1 MKSTSKF
8 KKIILSSVFS
18 IFVSSLTAM
27 DLTPRTSYTYWPET
41 LLTTPKKPENITWTP
56 DGRYYLLS
64 SGEKVYI
71 GLASKPEYP
80 NSITSGSGKII
91 WLGTAQE
98 LQDGN
103 DPKEFI
109 LSVSDKNYVAKSL
122 LPRLVTEVEH
132 SLKKNIKITTSD
144 FAPNANFVAIAQ
156 SNGEITLLRH
166 LTNVRKFI
174 EDGKLKGHV
183 RSVTG
188 LAFSPNSE
196 FLASASADGALF
208 VWKVNDNNILT
219 YQLTGSK
226 TKLPVRW
233 LPDSKKLLVAESS
246 KKLVIRN
253 LQDKVLQI
261 INLNAPIKDFY
272 LTPDGKQIIT
282 LGTDNVIY
290 LYNLLSGEYT
300 GFIPAFNKTEITS
313 FALNPEETKIMVGH
327 KDGSVFLMNL
337 ADIYMAPGTTM
348 TAGQDTKSGIDSKSG
363 KDRKNQ
369 KEDEEAAKTQ
379 AGPANANA
387 TGFGK
392 FRDPHSI
399 EIRTDFKLFQ
409 SPYSMGGGIEIGYT
423 NAKLLKPFY
432 FGGLVKL
439 DLGFPQSNFPYQ
451 YRDANGNVIPA
462 PDLAGASFV
471 IPVGYSFFPMS
482 NDFEIFSEI
491 QGGVVVHTLYLP
503 GVGASQ
509 LAVGGTVGLATG
521 VAWKQITLYIGGNF
535 DFVAGFLFT
544 GGLAYRIEF

>member
-1 MKSTSKF
+1 MKPFSFLKNL
-8 KKIILSSVFS
+8 IIIAIFS
-18 IFVSSLTAM
+18 ITVSSLEAM
-27 DLTPRTSYTYWPET
+27 DLTPRTSFTYWPEA

-64 SGEKVYI
+64 SDEKVYI
-71 GLASKPEYP
+71 GLASNPEYP
-80 NSITSGSGKII
+80 NSVTSGSGKIL

-98 LQDGN
+98 LLDDQG
-103 DPKEFI
+103 PKEYI
-109 LSVSDKNYVAKSL
+109 LSVSDKNYVAKAL
-122 LPRLVTEVEH
+122 LPRLTTEAERSFEKNVT
-132 SLKKNIKITTSD
+132 ITTAD
-144 FAPNANFVAIAQ
+144 FASNSNLAAIGQ
-156 SNGEITLLRH
+156 SNGEIILLRH
-166 LTNVRKFI
+166 LSGVKKFL

-183 RSVTG
+183 RAVTS
-188 LAFSPNSE
+188 LSFSPNAE
-196 FLASASADGALF
+196 YLASTSNDGALF
-208 VWKVNDNNILT
+208 VWKVSNNNVLE
-219 YQLTGSK
+219 YQLTGAK
-226 TKLPVRW
+226 NKLPVRW
-233 LPDSKKLLVAESS
+233 HPDSKKLIIAENTKRLV
-246 KKLVIRN
+246 VRN
-253 LQDKVLQI
+253 LQDVVLQT
-261 INLNAPIKDFY
+261 INLTAPIKDFS
-272 LTPDGKQIIT
+272 LTPDGKQIMA

-290 LYNLLSGEYT
+290 VYNFLSGDFT

-327 KDGSVFLMNL
+327 KDGTVFLMNL
-337 ADIYMAPGTTM
+337 ADVYMAPKASTSSGL
-348 TAGQDTKSGIDSKSG
+348 GNKSGRNSKKSI
-363 KDRKNQ
+363 KNQ
-369 KEDEEAAKTQ
+369 QNDEQSEKTQ
-379 AGPANANA
+379 SGPANANA

-399 EIRTDFKLFQ
+399 EIRADFKLFQ

-423 NAKLLKPFY
+423 NASLLKPFY

-439 DLGFPQSNFPYQ
+439 DLGFPGTDFPYQ
-451 YRDANGNVIPA
+451 YHDANGNAIPA

-509 LAVGGTVGLATG
+509 FAVGGTVGLATG

>member
-1 MKSTSKF
+1 MKSISYF
-8 KKIILSSVFS
+8 KNLILIA
-18 IFVSSLTAM
+18 IFSLTLTSLSAM
-27 DLTPRTSYTYWPET
+27 DITPRTSYTYWPEA
-41 LLTTPKKPENITWTP
+41 LLTTPEKPENITWTA

-71 GLASKPEYP
+71 GLSSNAEYP
-80 NSITSGSGKII
+80 NSVTSGSGKIL
-91 WLGTAQE
+91 WLGTAEEVLEDQS
-98 LQDGN
+98 
-103 DPKEFI
+103 PKEYI
-109 LSVSDKNYVAKSL
+109 LSVSDKNYVAKAL
-122 LPRLVTEVEH
+122 LPRLVTEAER
-132 SLKKNIKITTSD
+132 SLEKNITITTAD
-144 FAPNANFVAIAQ
+144 FASNTNLVAVAQ
-156 SNGEITLLRH
+156 SNGEIVLLRH
-166 LTNVRKFI
+166 LTGVRKFI

-183 RSVTG
+183 RTVTG
-188 LAFSPNSE
+188 LAFSPNAE
-196 FLASASADGALF
+196 YLASSSSDGALF
-208 VWKVNDNNILT
+208 VWKVSDNNVLA

-226 TKLPVRW
+226 NKLPLRW
-233 LPDSKKLLVAESS
+233 LPDSKKLLVAENS
-246 KKLVIRN
+246 KRLVVRN
-253 LQDKVLQI
+253 LQDKVLQT
-261 INLNAPIKDFY
+261 INLNAAIRDFY
-272 LTPDGKQIIT
+272 LTPDGKQIIA

-327 KDGSVFLMNL
+327 KDGSVYLMNL
-337 ADIYMAPGTTM
+337 ADVYMAPGTTM
-348 TAGQDTKSGIDSKSG
+348 TAGQETKSGKDSKSG
-363 KDRKNQ
+363 KDRNTQ
-369 KEDEEAAKTQ
+369 KDSEETAKTQ
-379 AGPANANA
+379 AGPANANS

-399 EIRTDFKLFQ
+399 EIRADFKLFQ
-409 SPYSMGGGIEIGYT
+409 SPYSMGGGVEIGYT

-439 DLGFPQSNFPYQ
+439 DLGFPASDFPYQ
-451 YRDANGNVIPA
+451 YRDANGNIIPA

-509 LAVGGTVGLATG
+509 IAVGGTVGLATG